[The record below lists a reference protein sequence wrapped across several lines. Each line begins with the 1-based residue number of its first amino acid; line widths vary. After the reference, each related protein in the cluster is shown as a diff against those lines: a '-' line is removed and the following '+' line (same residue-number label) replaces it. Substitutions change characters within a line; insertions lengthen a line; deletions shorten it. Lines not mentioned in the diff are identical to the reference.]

1 LAPAASLLIFRLHLF
16 LFVISLSLVA
26 LFDEPVQRPLLAP
39 ARVSLVPLPLAVVV
53 EVAIRLAAGGQ
64 ALLALF
70 PLFILFL
77 HVVLL

>member
-1 LAPAASLLIFRLHLF
+1 VGSLLIFRLHLF
-16 LFVISLSLVA
+16 LFVISLSVVA
-26 LFDEPVQRPLLAP
+26 LFDEPVQLPLLGI
-39 ARVSLVPLPLAVVV
+39 ARVSLLPLPLAVVV
-53 EVAIRLAAGGQ
+53 EVAVRLAAGDP